1 MISQF
6 DILAI
11 SEHSLFE
18 EQFGIRKSATD
29 NTYNFHAV
37 SASDNPCIIS
47 GEKAHGGVALL
58 WKTSFDDYIT
68 PIENIECDRIVGIK
82 CKFPGCKP
90 LFILSV
96 YMSSTNHALDEYR
109 EYLDFLWALYDALSA
124 DSFVLVMGDLNGDLR
139 NSLGDKGL
147 KEPNEGGKLLLDFA
161 NYFNLCPINLLTIC
175 DGPLETYFSHCGKY
189 RSTIDYIFLPNCL
202 QNSISTVQGYF
213 GYNLLPKWKS

>member
-18 EQFGIRKSATD
+18 EQLGILKPATD
-29 NTYNFHAV
+29 TTYNFHAV

-58 WKTSFDDYIT
+58 WKTSLDDYIA
-68 PIENIECDRIVGIK
+68 PIENIECDRIPGIK

-90 LFILSV
+90 LFISSV
-96 YMSSTNHALDEYR
+96 YMPSSNNAIEEYR
-109 EYLDFLWALYDALSA
+109 EYLDFLWALYDSLSA
-124 DSFVLVMGDLNGDLR
+124 DSFVLVMGDLNGDLG

-147 KEPNEGGKLLLDFA
+147 KEPNELGKLLLDFA

-202 QNSISTVQGYF
+202 QNSIVV
-213 GYNLLPKWKS
+213 

>member
-6 DILAI
+6 AILAI
-11 SEHSLFE
+11 SEHSLLE
-18 EQFGIRKSATD
+18 EQLGILKFATD

-47 GEKAHGGVALL
+47 GENAHGGVALL
-58 WKTSFDDYIT
+58 WKISFDDYIT
-68 PIENIECDRIVGIK
+68 PIENTECDHIVGIK

-96 YMSSTNHALDEYR
+96 YMPSRNHALDEYG
-109 EYLDFLWALYDALSA
+109 EYLNFLWALYDSLSA
-124 DSFVLVMGDLNGDLR
+124 DSFVLVMGDLNGNLG

-147 KEPNEGGKLLLDFA
+147 KEPNERGKLLLDFV

-189 RSTIDYIFLPNCL
+189 QSTIDIYFC
-202 QNSISTVQGYF
+202 QTVYRTV
-213 GYNLLPKWKS
+213 

>member
-1 MISQF
+1 MQSV
-6 DILAI
+6 
-11 SEHSLFE
+11 
-18 EQFGIRKSATD
+18 R
-29 NTYNFHAV
+29 V
-37 SASDNPCIIS
+37 IIPALLV
-47 GEKAHGGVALL
+47 EKKAHGGVALL

-96 YMSSTNHALDEYR
+96 YMPSTNHALDEYR
-109 EYLDFLWALYDALSA
+109 EYLDFHWALHDSLSA
-124 DSFVLVMGDLNGDLR
+124 DSFVLVMGDLNGDLG

-147 KEPNEGGKLLLDFA
+147 KEPNEHGKLLLDFA

-202 QNSISTVQGYF
+202 QNSIVMSKTFDLDIDNTSDHQPVIAKLDYSIPDVLYGQHCANSTTKQ
-213 GYNLLPKWKS
+213 KIH